1 MILGGSSS
9 SPFFHQLAM
18 LGEFNKDVYET
29 TYLQLCERM
38 GLQIE
43 ADKYNKKS
51 ASFGRTGSKSQQKE
65 REKYTE

>member
-1 MILGGSSS
+1 
-9 SPFFHQLAM
+9 M

-43 ADKYNKKS
+43 TDKYNSKKV
-51 ASFGRTGSKSQQKE
+51 SFGRTGNKSQQKD
-65 REKYTE
+65 REKYEE